1 MEFFFMELG
10 IFTFIYALC
19 FVIDSIVSYIR
30 KQIKLYKVN
39 KDLKLL
45 DNNIQELMNLNK

>member
-1 MEFFFMELG
+1 MELFFMQLG
-10 IFTFIYALC
+10 VFTFIYISC
-19 FVIDSIVSYIR
+19 FIVDSIISNTR

-45 DNNIQELMNLNK
+45 DNNIKKIMNLNK